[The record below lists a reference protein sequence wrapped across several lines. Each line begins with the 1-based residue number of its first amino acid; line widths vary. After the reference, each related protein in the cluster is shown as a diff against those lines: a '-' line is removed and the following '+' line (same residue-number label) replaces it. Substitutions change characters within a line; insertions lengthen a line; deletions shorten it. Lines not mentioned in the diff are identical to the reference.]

1 MNRPTTFK
9 KSALLLLGVALLPLA
24 FACEKPKPEAAIDH
38 TGMAGMSGMDAPVTI
53 PPGARFTAAD
63 VHFMQGMIAHHAQA
77 IYMSRLANENGAN
90 SRVKFLATKIDQSQR
105 VEIVQMQGWLLDN
118 GQTAPDT
125 MSYKTMM
132 MQGMLTAAEL
142 KELETLRGVEF
153 DRKFLE
159 YMIKHHEGAI
169 QMVKDLFAA
178 PLSGQETNI
187 NVFAND
193 VEQVQTAEIA
203 AMHQLLA
210 DL

>member
-1 MNRPTTFK
+1 M
-9 KSALLLLGVALLPLA
+9 ALLPLA
-24 FACEKPKPEAAIDH
+24 FACEKPKPEGATDH

-125 MSYKTMM
+125 MSYKTMT

-178 PLSGQETNI
+178 PMSGQETNI